1 MGFFALPADGAGVW
15 IEFEHGDPDF
25 PIWTGCWWG
34 SAADL
39 PNEVL
44 TRPQSN
50 KILLRTAGGS
60 SFLIDDTP
68 GMGGISLTTSSGQK
82 IRRLGRRDRARQ
94 RVRRQ
99 HQSPGPAGVDQRRRG
114 EADMMPGYLLDAGAT
129 ALCAHGG
136 RFRASERVPE

>member
-1 MGFFALPADGAGVW
+1 MMR
-15 IEFEHGDPDF
+15 
-25 PIWTGCWWG
+25 TGCWWG

-82 IRRLGRRDRARQ
+82 ILVSAAGIELDDGSGASINLLGPQ
-94 RVRRQ
+94 VFIN
-99 HQSPGPAGVDQRRRG
+99 G
-114 EADMMPGYLLDAGAT
+114 GAVKLT
-129 ALCAHGG
+129 
-136 RFRASERVPE
+136 